1 MEEKLERADAVGE
14 ALSGLN
20 RDPFQKYIVGS
31 LSQYLRFPGLCTR
44 R

>member
-1 MEEKLERADAVGE
+1 LEHPDAAGE

-20 RDPFQKYIVGS
+20 QESFQKYIVVS
-31 LSQYLRFPGLCTR
+31 FSQHLRFPGLCTR